1 MNTKPRTFGTGHF
14 VKVQNTSSEELD
26 GLPGRVLG
34 RAQVHSEGDFYIV
47 DFGILLE
54 GQDQALVLP
63 EVCLRSINWI

>member
-34 RAQVHSEGDFYIV
+34 RAQVHSYIV